1 MTRGRIVFTFLLC
14 FTFFPWTGDGFG
26 QDKMLKTY
34 VAHAAATLTDAPY
47 YIAKAKGFYRD
58 EQLDVSSLFVQGG
71 SLSAQVLVAGSV
83 EFSLALGSGVRG
95 ALVGAPIKGIFVF
108 NDKPY
113 FFLYGRPD
121 LGVNKPEDLKG
132 KKIAVTGIGS
142 STDFAA
148 RAMVQHLGMNPD
160 KDVNIIALGGGS
172 TVWGAIQ
179 SGSVQ
184 AAILW
189 PPFDNAAHELGMKK
203 LLYLG
208 DILTLPG
215 GGVMASEKLIKEDPQ
230 RVKRFLRATLKGL
243 RFFLESE
250 NRKENVAIMMKAFN
264 LKEQEA
270 LSSYNF
276 LRTIQTENGLVTDK
290 TIGNALDIAL
300 RSIRDPRVLSLSR
313 QAQIQRM
320 YDFSPLKEILTEER
334 RTK

>member
-1 MTRGRIVFTFLLC
+1 M
-14 FTFFPWTGDGFG
+14 W
-26 QDKMLKTY
+26 
-34 VAHAAATLTDAPY
+34 AAVP
-47 YIAKAKGFYRD
+47 
-58 EQLDVSSLFVQGG
+58 
-71 SLSAQVLVAGSV
+71 
-83 EFSLALGSGVRG
+83 
-95 ALVGAPIKGIFVF
+95 
-108 NDKPY
+108 
-113 FFLYGRPD
+113 
-121 LGVNKPEDLKG
+121 
-132 KKIAVTGIGS
+132 
-142 STDFAA
+142 
-148 RAMVQHLGMNPD
+148 
-160 KDVNIIALGGGS
+160 
-172 TVWGAIQ
+172 

-189 PPFDNAAHELGMKK
+189 PLFDNTAHELGMKK

-215 GGVMASEKLIKEDPQ
+215 GGVMASEKLIQEDPQ

-264 LKEQEA
+264 LKEREA

-300 RSIRDPRVLSLSR
+300 RSIRDPKVLSLSR

-320 YDFSPLKEILTEER
+320 YDFSPLREILAEEGT
-334 RTK
+334 TK